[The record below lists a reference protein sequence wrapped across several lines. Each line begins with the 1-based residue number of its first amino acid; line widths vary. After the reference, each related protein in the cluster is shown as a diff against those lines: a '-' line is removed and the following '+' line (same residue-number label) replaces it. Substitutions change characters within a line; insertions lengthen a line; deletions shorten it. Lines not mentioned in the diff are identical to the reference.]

1 MTELLAENAC
11 VTLKQLAVSGRDLM
25 QAGVP
30 AGKQIGVVL
39 NALLVE
45 VMDEKTPNE
54 RESLLQR
61 AKQLQAVGGAYGQVE

>member
-1 MTELLAENAC
+1 
-11 VTLKQLAVSGRDLM
+11 M

-61 AKQLQAVGGAYGQVE
+61 AKQLQAAGGVYGQVE

>member
-54 RESLLQR
+54 QESLLQR
-61 AKQLQAVGGAYGQVE
+61 AKQLQAAGGVYGQME